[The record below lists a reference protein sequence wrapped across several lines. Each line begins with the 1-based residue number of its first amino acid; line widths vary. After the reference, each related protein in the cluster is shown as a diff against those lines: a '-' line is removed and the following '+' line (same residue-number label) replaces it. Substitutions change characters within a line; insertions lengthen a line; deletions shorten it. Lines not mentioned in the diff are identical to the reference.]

1 MIISASRR
9 TDIPAFYSQW
19 FMDCIHRGSCTVKNP
34 YNPNQIR
41 EISLLPE
48 DVEAIVFWT
57 RYPAPLLQYLDELD
71 GRGYHSIF
79 LFTITGYPQW
89 LETHSP
95 ELSQSIK
102 IFKTLSNTI
111 GAQKV
116 IWRYD
121 PIVFSQELD
130 FDFHINNFSA
140 IASKLHHHTTRVIV
154 SIMEPYRSVI
164 KRITKHLGDR
174 NIVLNPFEDYNAE
187 QMEQFFSSLST
198 IAHERSMHLQSCC
211 SELSLYGIS
220 NGACIDQQLLS
231 NIFSIQLNVPG
242 DAHQRKNCLC
252 AKSVDIGAYNTCRSG
267 CLYCYASR

>member
-48 DVEAIVFWT
+48 NVEAIVFWT
-57 RYPAPLLQYLDELD
+57 RYPAPLLHYLDELD
-71 GRGYHSIF
+71 DRGYHYIF

-89 LETHSP
+89 LEAHAP

-102 IFKTLSNTI
+102 IFKTLSDKI

-121 PIVFSQELD
+121 PIVFSRVLN
-130 FDFHINNFSA
+130 FDFHINNFRA
-140 IASKLHHHTTRVIV
+140 IASELHHYTQRVIV
-154 SIMEPYRSVI
+154 SIMEPYSSVI
-164 KRITKHLGDR
+164 KRITKHLIDR
-174 NIVLNPFEDYNAE
+174 NIVFNPFADYNAE
-187 QMEQFFSSLST
+187 QMEQFFSSLSS
-198 IAHERSMHLQSCC
+198 IAHERGMHMQSCC
-211 SELSLYGIS
+211 SKLSLYGIS

-231 NIFSIQLNVPG
+231 NIFNIQLHIPR

-252 AKSVDIGAYNTCRSG
+252 TKSIDIGAYNSCRFG
-267 CLYCYASR
+267 CMYCYASR